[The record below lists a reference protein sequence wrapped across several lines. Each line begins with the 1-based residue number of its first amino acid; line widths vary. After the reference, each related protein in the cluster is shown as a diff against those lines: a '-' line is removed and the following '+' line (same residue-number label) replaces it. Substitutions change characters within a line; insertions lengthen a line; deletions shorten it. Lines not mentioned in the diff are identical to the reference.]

1 MTTANAPQ
9 PRRQENLLLNI
20 LFNIAIPTVVLS
32 FLSKENRLGPA
43 LGLAVAIAFPV
54 AYAVWDY
61 IVRRKMNA
69 VSVIGF
75 ASILLTGG
83 LGVLKA
89 DGFWFAVKD
98 AVIPLVIGV
107 MILATLRSKRPLVH
121 ELLYN
126 DQILNTARIDAALVE
141 RGNKAAFD
149 ALLFRSSCVLAS
161 GFLISSVTNYALARY
176 LLKSPPNTPEFNAEL
191 AKMHLLSWPVIIL
204 PSLAISLW
212 ALWQLLK
219 GLEKLS
225 GLAFDDLMHQPSGAA
240 GAAGEGPEA
249 KG

>member
-1 MTTANAPQ
+1 MSTAQAPT
-9 PRRQENLLLNI
+9 PRKQENLLLNL
-20 LFNIAIPTVVLS
+20 LFNIAIPTAVLS
-32 FLSKENRLGPA
+32 FLSKENRLGPG

-54 AYAVWDY
+54 VYAVWDY

-69 VSVIGF
+69 VSIIGF
-75 ASILLTGG
+75 VSILLTGG

-98 AVIPLVIGV
+98 AVIPLVIGI

-126 DQILNTARIDAALVE
+126 DQVLNTARIDAALAE
-141 RGNKAAFD
+141 RGNKGAFD
-149 ALLFRSSCVLAS
+149 KLLFRSSCVLAS

-191 AKMHLLSWPVIIL
+191 ARMHLLSWPVIVL

-225 GLAFDDLMHQPSGAA
+225 GLPFDDLMHQPSGTT

-249 KG
+249 RG